1 MNLDLYDYDL
11 PDELIARFP
20 ASQRTASRLLVAN
33 EGVSDLAHLRFAN
46 VSKSLQAGDA
56 LVLNDTRV
64 VPARLGGNKPT
75 GGRIELLLERVLDP
89 RECLVHI
96 KASKPPRA
104 GMVLSLDGGGQA
116 ELLERAGEFYK
127 VRFAGDVMTYFQM
140 HGHVPLPPYLGR
152 DDQPADRER
161 YQTVYARNDGAVA
174 APTAGL
180 HFDQE
185 LLAEI
190 AAKGVDIQYLTLHVG
205 AGTFQNLR
213 PENLVEGR
221 LHEERVQI
229 DAPTA
234 NRLNAVRERGGRLIA
249 VGTTTTR
256 ALESAII
263 NGQIQPYEGATDLF
277 IRPGYEFRAVD
288 GLITNFHL
296 PGSSLLM
303 LLAAFVGIEEMQ
315 RIYSAAIEQAY
326 RFYSYGDAML
336 AWRKVST

>member
-1 MNLDLYDYDL
+1 MNLDTYDYDL

-20 ASQRTASRLLVAN
+20 ASQRTASRLLVARTEN
-33 EGVSDLAHLRFAN
+33 VDIEHTRFVDVTRCLREDD
-46 VSKSLQAGDA
+46 V

-75 GGRIELLLERVLDP
+75 GGRIELLLERVLDAQ
-89 RECLVHI
+89 ECLVHLR
-96 KASKPPRA
+96 ASKTPRA
-104 GMVLSLDGGGQA
+104 GMVLTLDGGGHA

-127 VRFAGDVMTYFQM
+127 LRFSGDVMAYFRA

-152 DDQPADRER
+152 EDQPDDRER
-161 YQTVYARNDGAVA
+161 YQTVYAKRDGAVA

-180 HFDQE
+180 HFDQD
-185 LLAEI
+185 LLTDI
-190 AAKGVDIQYLTLHVG
+190 ASKGVGIEYLTLHVG

-213 PENLVEGR
+213 PENLTEGR

-229 DAPTA
+229 DAA
-234 NRLNAVRERGGRLIA
+234 MAGRLNTVRERGGRIVA

-256 ALESAII
+256 ALESAMH
-263 NGQIQPYEGATDLF
+263 NGQIQAYDGVTDLF
-277 IRPGYEFRAVD
+277 IRPGYQFKAVD

-296 PGSSLLM
+296 PRSSLLM
-303 LLAAFVGIEEMQ
+303 LLAAFIGIEEMQ
-315 RIYSAAIEQAY
+315 STYRSAIEQRY

-336 AWRKVST
+336 AWRRPSA